1 MLQICGLVEEG
12 SEGLNGSRWD
22 ELFVAIN
29 ATSDEADQFN
39 HKKGLNRQEFL
50 DFIVRAAVM
59 RHCHLA
65 VAEDVPKAVH
75 TLITVDMLPR
85 IKIFDPLAL
94 EPMGS
99 EIVCLEFRLKHATG
113 RARRA
118 LKMSSESDGTN
129 AIPMD
134 VAEY

>member
-1 MLQICGLVEEG
+1 MSVFGRCNLGGARTLHSTGTEDIHGVRFPDRTQ
-12 SEGLNGSRWD
+12 
-22 ELFVAIN
+22 LF
-29 ATSDEADQFN
+29 
-39 HKKGLNRQEFL
+39 
-50 DFIVRAAVM
+50 
-59 RHCHLA
+59 
-65 VAEDVPKAVH
+65 
-75 TLITVDMLPR
+75 
-85 IKIFDPLAL
+85 FDPLAL